1 MHHVVHKVDEKA
13 RISMMMWGYYD
24 GYSWSMIL
32 WMVFWNLLWLVL
44 LGLAVWALVRWLFR
58 STSHLA
64 HPRPSF
70 NEPTAIEILRQR
82 YARGEID
89 TATFEQMREHLAA
102 TRQVQSVGS
111 S

>member
-1 MHHVVHKVDEKA
+1 MHHLVHKVDEKV
-13 RISMMMWGYYD
+13 RMSMMMWGYYG
-24 GYSWSMIL
+24 GYSWPMIL
-32 WMVFWNLLWLVL
+32 WMGFWNLLWLVL
-44 LGLAVWALVRWLFR
+44 LGLAVWALVRWLLS

-64 HPRPSF
+64 HPRPSS

-102 TRQVQSVGS
+102 TKQDQSVGS
-111 S
+111 Y